1 MKIKKLKKVL
11 AGMLS
16 AAMVMSTMAV
26 TAFAAGPDTIDT
38 GRKGSLTIHK
48 YTEGSVAGRIGT
60 GTTADEANLPE
71 GAEPLAGAGF
81 TIYKV
86 ADVNDL
92 TNYYSTNP
100 TDLPNVNNYVENGAI
115 KAQYADDQVGN
126 EVITG
131 TDGIARF
138 EDLALGFYV
147 VVETTTPDLVTDP
160 MDPFIVSVPMT
171 TVDGDSWLYDV
182 HVYPKNGTTTGEVTL
197 EKKGEDN
204 TSLAGVTFKLEKKN
218 DDGTWSEITKAAGAA
233 GDNTGAALNLVTDN
247 NGKIK
252 VSGLSQ
258 GTYRFTEV
266 SLGDSEANGGYILD
280 KNKSYE
286 FTVGHDGNITVSGA
300 SGTTITVNNEK
311 PDMEKEVQDRE
322 TSEWVNES
330 DYNVG
335 DIIPYKITVNV
346 PANITELKE
355 FVLTDT
361 PTNLTDNVNSI
372 KIKCDEIEIA
382 ANAYSAAKEG
392 DDGFKITFN
401 TANMSAYADKELV
414 ITYNA
419 VLKESA
425 VTTTA
430 GNPNTATLKYSNEIL
445 SGTTPGNPS
454 GTPGSAEIKDN
465 AVVYTFKINVKKT
478 DGSNN
483 PLKDVMFDL
492 YKEAAQDTPDA
503 ALGTSDNGLDKTKYW
518 LKVASDLTTNESG
531 EVSVSGLA
539 NGIYYLVETKTNE
552 GYNLLK
558 APVEVTLNIE
568 YVTSMSESWQWEKI
582 EGIWTLVKHEI
593 TASSTTFNSKT
604 DAETVYNDNV
614 TTIVNK
620 KGFQLPTTGGAGTLL
635 ASLIGILLMGGGAFV
650 FISSRKKKKAE

>member
-1 MKIKKLKKVL
+1 MKIKKLKKVI

-38 GRKGSLTIHK
+38 SKKGSLTIHK
-48 YTEGSVAGRIGT
+48 YTEGTEEGSKGT

-86 ADVNDL
+86 AGVDDL
-92 TNYYSTNP
+92 TQYYSTNP
-100 TDLPNVNNYVENGAI
+100 ADLPNVSDYVENGAI
-115 KAQYADDQVGN
+115 KSQYESGKIGN
-126 EVITG
+126 EVITKS
-131 TDGIARF
+131 DGIAKF

-171 TVDGDSWLYDV
+171 TADGDSWLYDV

-311 PDMEKEVQDRE
+311 PDMEKKVQDRE

-335 DIIPYKITVNV
+335 DTIQYKITVNV

-361 PTNLTDNVNSI
+361 PTNLTDDVGSI
-372 KIKCDEIEIA
+372 KIQCNGTDIDG
-382 ANAYSAAKEG
+382 NAYSAVKEG
-392 DDGFKITFN
+392 EDGFKITFN
-401 TANMSAYADKELV
+401 TANMGAYADKDLV

-419 VLKESA
+419 VLKDSA
-425 VTTTA
+425 LTTTA

-445 SGTTPGNPS
+445 PGTTPGNPS
-454 GTPGSAEIKDN
+454 GEPGSAEIKDN
-465 AVVYTFKINVKKT
+465 AVVYTFKLSVLKT
-478 DGSNN
+478 DGANK
-483 PLKDVMFDL
+483 PLQGVKFDL
-492 YKEAAQDTPDA
+492 YKEVSE
-503 ALGTSDNGLDKTKYW
+503 GTEGAERGNSDNGLDQDKFWK
-518 LKVASDLTTNESG
+518 KIAADLTTGSDG
-531 EVSVSGLA
+531 KISKGGLA
-539 NGIYYLVETKTNE
+539 NGTYYLVETKTNE

-558 APVEVTLNIE
+558 APVKVDLSIE
-568 YVTSMSESWQWEKI
+568 YKTSFTEVKAWEKI
-582 EGIWTLVKHEI
+582 DGVWTLVKHEI
-593 TASSTTFNSKT
+593 NVDNTTFTGNDK
-604 DAETVYNDNV
+604 ETPLDGNL
-614 TTIVNK
+614 TTTVINK

-650 FISSRKKKKAE
+650 FISSRKRKSA

>member
-1 MKIKKLKKVL
+1 MKIKKLKKVI

-38 GRKGSLTIHK
+38 SRKGSLTIHK
-48 YTEGSVAGRIGT
+48 YTEGTEEGSKGT

-71 GAEPLAGAGF
+71 GAEPLADAGF

-86 ADVNDL
+86 ADVDEL

-100 TDLPNVNNYVENGAI
+100 TDLPNVSDYVDNGAI
-115 KAQYADDQVGN
+115 KAQYESDKIG
-126 EVITG
+126 EEKITG
-131 TDGIARF
+131 SDGIVKF
-138 EDLALGFYV
+138 ENLELGFYV

-160 MDPFIVSVPMT
+160 MAPFIVSVPMT
-171 TVDGDSWLYDV
+171 TVDGDSWLYDI
-182 HVYPKNGTTTGEVTL
+182 HVYPKNGTTTGAVTL
-197 EKKGEDN
+197 EKKGEGD
-204 TSLAGVTFKLEKKN
+204 TSLAGVTFKLEKKTDEN
-218 DDGTWSEITKAAGAA
+218 IWTEITKAAGAA
-233 GDNTGAALNLVTDN
+233 GDNTGAALKLVTDD
-247 NGKIK
+247 NGRIE

-266 SLGDSEANGGYILD
+266 SLGDSNANGGYILD
-280 KNKSYE
+280 KNKTYE
-286 FTVGHDGNITVSGA
+286 FTVGADGNITVSGA
-300 SGTTITVNNEK
+300 SGTTITVKNEK
-311 PDMEKEVQDRE
+311 PDMEKKVQDR
-322 TSEWVNES
+322 TSQEWQHDS

-335 DIIPYKITVNV
+335 DTIPYRITVDV

-372 KIKCDEIEIA
+372 KIKCDETEI
-382 ANAYSAAKEG
+382 NKEAYKAEQDG
-392 DDGFKITFN
+392 TDGFKITFN
-401 TANMSAYADKELV
+401 TANMGNYADKELV

-419 VLKESA
+419 VLKATA

-445 SGTTPGNPS
+445 PGTIPGNPS
-454 GTPGSAEIKDN
+454 GEPGSAEIKDN

-492 YKEAAQDTPDA
+492 YKEVEQDTPNA
-503 ALGTSDNGLDKTKYW
+503 ALGTSDNGLDKAKYW
-518 LKVASDLTTNESG
+518 LKVAENLTTSDSG

-539 NGIYYLVETKTNE
+539 NGTYYLVETKTNE

-558 APVEVTLNIE
+558 APVEVTLNIG
-568 YVTSMSESWQWEKI
+568 YVTSMSESWQWKKVNEV
-582 EGIWTLVKHEI
+582 WTLVKHEI

>member
-1 MKIKKLKKVL
+1 
-11 AGMLS
+11 MLS

-38 GRKGSLTIHK
+38 SRKGSLTIHK
-48 YTEGSVAGRIGT
+48 YTEGRVAGSIGT
-60 GTTADEANLPE
+60 GTTADAEKLPE

-86 ADVNDL
+86 ADVDDL
-92 TNYYSTNP
+92 TQYYSTNP
-100 TDLPNVNNYVENGAI
+100 TDLPNVSDYVENGAI
-115 KAQYADDQVGN
+115 RSQYESGKIGN
-126 EVITG
+126 EVITKS
-131 TDGIARF
+131 DGIAKF

-266 SLGDSEANGGYILD
+266 SLGDSSANGGYILD
-280 KNKSYE
+280 LNKTYE
-286 FTVGHDGNITVSGA
+286 FTVGADGNITVSGA
-300 SGTTITVNNEK
+300 SGTTITVKNEK
-311 PDMEKEVQDRE
+311 PDMEKKVQDRE
-322 TSEWVNES
+322 SSEWQNES

-335 DIIPYKITVNV
+335 DTIPYMITVDV

-361 PTNLTDNVNSI
+361 PTNLVDDVESI
-372 KIKCDEIEIA
+372 EIKCDNASINA
-382 ANAYSAAKEG
+382 DAYSVEKAG
-392 DDGFKITFN
+392 DGFKITFK
-401 TANMSAYADKELV
+401 TATMGAYADKELV

-419 VLKESA
+419 VLQETA
-425 VTTTA
+425 VTTTS
-430 GNPNTATLKYSNEIL
+430 GNPNTASLEYSNQIL
-445 SGTTPGNPS
+445 PGTTPGHPA
-454 GTPGSAEIKDN
+454 GEPEKAEIEDH

-492 YKEAAQDTPDA
+492 YKEVEQDTPNA
-503 ALGTSDNGLDKTKYW
+503 ALGTSDNGLDKAKYW
-518 LKVASDLTTNESG
+518 LKVAGDLATNESG

-539 NGIYYLVETKTNE
+539 NGTYYLVETKTNE

-620 KGFQLPTTGGAGTLL
+620 KGFQLPITGGAGTLL

>member
-38 GRKGSLTIHK
+38 TRRGSLTIHK
-48 YTEGSVAGRIGT
+48 YTEGTEEGSKGT
-60 GTTADEANLPE
+60 GTTADEANLPD
-71 GAEPLAGAGF
+71 GVEPLAGAGF

-86 ADVNDL
+86 ADVDDL
-92 TNYYSTNP
+92 TQYYSTTP
-100 TDLPNVNNYVENGAI
+100 TDLPSVDNYVDNGAI
-115 KAQYADDQVGN
+115 KAQYETSKVGD
-126 EVITG
+126 EVITKS
-131 TDGIARF
+131 DGIAKF
-138 EDLALGFYV
+138 ENLELGFYV
-147 VVETTTPDLVTDP
+147 VVETTTPDLVTNP

-197 EKKGEDN
+197 EKKGEAD
-204 TSLAGVTFKLEKKN
+204 TPLAGVTFKLEKKN
-218 DDGTWSEITKAAGAA
+218 DDNTWTEITKAAGAA
-233 GDNTGAALNLVTDN
+233 GDNTGATLNLVTDN

-286 FTVGHDGNITVSGA
+286 FTVGVDGSISVSGA
-300 SGTTITVNNEK
+300 SGTTINVKNEK
-311 PDMEKEVQDRE
+311 PDMEKEVQDR
-322 TSEWVNES
+322 TSQKWQHDS

-335 DIIPYKITVNV
+335 DTIPYRITVDV

-361 PTNLTDNVNSI
+361 PTNLTDDVASI
-372 KIKCDEIEIA
+372 KIKYGETEIDTD
-382 ANAYSAAKEG
+382 AYSVKQVG
-392 DDGFKITFN
+392 DGFKITFN
-401 TANMSAYADKELV
+401 TAEMGDYADKDLV

-419 VLKESA
+419 VLKDSA
-425 VTTTA
+425 LTTTA

-445 SGTTPGNPS
+445 PGTTPGNPS
-454 GTPGSAEIKDN
+454 GEPGSAEIKDN

-478 DGSNN
+478 DGSNKS
-483 PLKDVMFDL
+483 LKGVMFDL
-492 YKEAAQDTPDA
+492 YKEVAQDTQGA

-518 LKVASDLTTNESG
+518 LKVAENLTTSDSG

-539 NGIYYLVETKTNE
+539 NGTYYLVETKTNE

-558 APVEVTLNIE
+558 APVEVKLNIE
-568 YVTSMSESWQWEKI
+568 YETSMSESWQWEKI
-582 EGIWTLVKHEI
+582 NDVWTLVKHEI
-593 TASSTTFNSKT
+593 TVSETTFNNKT

-650 FISSRKKKKAE
+650 FISSRKRKNA

>member
-1 MKIKKLKKVL
+1 MKIKKLKKIM
-11 AGMLS
+11 AGVLS

-26 TAFAAGPDTIDT
+26 TAFAAGSDTIDT
-38 GRKGSLTIHK
+38 GRKGSLIIHK
-48 YTEGSVAGRIGT
+48 YTEGRVAGSIGT
-60 GTTADEANLPE
+60 GTTADAEKLPE

-86 ADVNDL
+86 EDVNDL

-100 TDLPNVNNYVENGAI
+100 TDLPNVSNYVENGAI
-115 KAQYADDQVGN
+115 KAQYVDDQVGN

-131 TDGIARF
+131 TDGIAKF
-138 EDLALGFYV
+138 ENLELGFYV

-171 TVDGDSWLYDV
+171 TVDGDSWLYDI

-197 EKKGEDN
+197 EKKGEAD
-204 TSLAGVTFKLEKKN
+204 TPLAGVTFKLEKKKDEN
-218 DDGTWSEITKAAGAA
+218 SWTEITKAAGAA
-233 GDNTGAALNLVTDN
+233 GDNTGAVLNLVTDN
-247 NGKIK
+247 KGQIK

-280 KNKSYE
+280 KNKTYE
-286 FTVGHDGNITVSGA
+286 FTVGADGNITVSGA
-300 SGTTITVNNEK
+300 SGTTITVKNEK

-322 TSEWVNES
+322 SQAWQHDS

-335 DIIPYKITVNV
+335 DSIPYRITVDV

-361 PTNLTDNVNSI
+361 PTNLTDNVDSI
-372 KIKCDEIEIA
+372 KIECDETEIA
-382 ANAYSAAKEG
+382 TDAYSAVAEG
-392 DDGFKITFN
+392 NDGFKITFN
-401 TANMSAYADKELV
+401 TANMGAYADKDLV

-419 VLKESA
+419 VLKDSA

-445 SGTTPGNPS
+445 SGTTPGKPS
-454 GTPGSAEIKDN
+454 GNPGSAEIKDN
-465 AVVYTFKINVKKT
+465 AVIYTFKINVKKT
-478 DGSNN
+478 DGSNQ
-483 PLKDVMFDL
+483 PLKDVKFDL
-492 YKEAAQDTPDA
+492 YKEVDQGTEGAAA
-503 ALGTSDNGLDKTKYW
+503 GTSDNGLDKDKYW
-518 LKVASDLTTNESG
+518 LKVAGNLTTNESG
-531 EVSVSGLA
+531 EVGVSGLA

>member
-1 MKIKKLKKVL
+1 MKIKKLKKVI

-16 AAMVMSTMAV
+16 AAMVMSMMAV

-38 GRKGSLTIHK
+38 SKKGSLTIHK
-48 YTEGSVAGRIGT
+48 YTEGTEEGSKGT
-60 GTTADEANLPE
+60 GASTDSVPN

-86 ADVNDL
+86 ADVDDL
-92 TNYYSTNP
+92 TQYYSTNP
-100 TDLPNVNNYVENGAI
+100 TDLPNVSDYVENGAI
-115 KAQYADDQVGN
+115 KSQYESGKIGN
-126 EVITG
+126 EVITKS
-131 TDGIARF
+131 DGIAKF

-361 PTNLTDNVNSI
+361 PTNLTDDVDSI
-372 KIKCDEIEIA
+372 KIQCNGTDIDG
-382 ANAYSAAKEG
+382 NAYSAVREG
-392 DDGFKITFN
+392 EDGFKITFN
-401 TANMSAYADKELV
+401 TANMDKYADKDLV

-419 VLKESA
+419 VLKDSA
-425 VTTTA
+425 LTTTD

-445 SGTTPGNPS
+445 PGTTPGNPS
-454 GTPGSAEIKDN
+454 GEPDSAEIKDN
-465 AVVYTFKINVKKT
+465 AVVYTFKLSVLKT
-478 DGSNN
+478 DGAKK
-483 PLKDVMFDL
+483 PLQGVKFDL
-492 YKEAAQDTPDA
+492 YKEVAE
-503 ALGTSDNGLDKTKYW
+503 GTEGAERGNSDNGLDQDKFWK
-518 LKVASDLTTNESG
+518 KIAADLTTGSDG
-531 EVSVSGLA
+531 KISKGGLA
-539 NGIYYLVETKTNE
+539 NGTYYLVETKTND

-558 APVEVTLNIE
+558 APVKVDLSIE
-568 YVTSMSESWQWEKI
+568 YKTSFTEVKAWEKI
-582 EGIWTLVKHEI
+582 DGVWTLVKHEI
-593 TASSTTFNSKT
+593 NVDNTTFTGNDK
-604 DAETVYNDNV
+604 ETPLDGNL
-614 TTIVNK
+614 TTTVINK

-650 FISSRKKKKAE
+650 FISSRKRKNA

>member
-1 MKIKKLKKVL
+1 MKIKKLKKVI

-38 GRKGSLTIHK
+38 TRRGSLTIHK
-48 YTEGSVAGRIGT
+48 YTEGTEEGSKGT
-60 GTTADEANLPE
+60 GTTADEANLPD
-71 GAEPLAGAGF
+71 GVEPLAGAGF

-86 ADVNDL
+86 ADVDDL
-92 TNYYSTNP
+92 TQYYSTTP
-100 TDLPNVNNYVENGAI
+100 TDLPSVDNYVDNGAI
-115 KAQYADDQVGN
+115 KAQYETSKVGD
-126 EVITG
+126 EVITKS
-131 TDGIARF
+131 DGIAKF
-138 EDLALGFYV
+138 ENLELGFYV
-147 VVETTTPDLVTDP
+147 VVETTTPDLVTNP

-197 EKKGEDN
+197 EKKGEAD
-204 TSLAGVTFKLEKKN
+204 TPLAGVTFKLEKKN
-218 DDGTWSEITKAAGAA
+218 DDNTWTEITKAAGAA
-233 GDNTGAALNLVTDN
+233 GDNTGATLNLVTDN

-286 FTVGHDGNITVSGA
+286 FTVGVDGSISVSGA
-300 SGTTITVNNEK
+300 SGTTINVKNEK
-311 PDMEKEVQDRE
+311 PDMEKEVQDR
-322 TSEWVNES
+322 TSQKWQHDS

-335 DIIPYKITVNV
+335 DTIPYRITVDV

-361 PTNLTDNVNSI
+361 PTNLTDDVASI
-372 KIKCDEIEIA
+372 KIKYGETEIDTD
-382 ANAYSAAKEG
+382 AYSVKQVG
-392 DDGFKITFN
+392 DGFKITFN
-401 TANMSAYADKELV
+401 TAEMGDYADKDLV

-419 VLKESA
+419 VLKDSA
-425 VTTTA
+425 LTTTA

-445 SGTTPGNPS
+445 PGTTPGNPS
-454 GTPGSAEIKDN
+454 GEPGSAEIKDN

-478 DGSNN
+478 DGSNKS
-483 PLKDVMFDL
+483 LKGVMFDL
-492 YKEAAQDTPDA
+492 YKEVAQDTQGA

-518 LKVASDLTTNESG
+518 LKVAENLTTSDSG

-539 NGIYYLVETKTNE
+539 NGTYYLVETKTNE

-558 APVEVTLNIE
+558 APVEVKLNIE
-568 YVTSMSESWQWEKI
+568 YETSMSESWQWEKI
-582 EGIWTLVKHEI
+582 NDVWTLVKHEI
-593 TASSTTFNSKT
+593 TVSETTFNNKT

-650 FISSRKKKKAE
+650 FISSRKRKNA